1 MKINRCRSLAILLTV
16 ATSVLAG
23 SSVASA
29 AAPAC
34 NGSPKLCSRT
44 LDKVVLPGSHNAMSS
59 SKLGWGIPNHVIT
72 MAEQLKRGV
81 RALLIDTHYGVPGSY
96 ELGGQKINFVTTV
109 EPSDPK
115 RQLYLCHNK
124 CEMGATP
131 LANSLKTILSFVR
144 RHPREVFVI
153 INEDYTK
160 PAGFAAAVVKSG
172 LKKYLYSGSQ
182 TKFPTLAKMIASG
195 QRVVMMSEGDN
206 APAGSAISK
215 WYFKAYAK
223 ALNET
228 PYSFLSADLLTAPAN
243 LAASCVTNRG
253 PAKAPLFLM
262 NNFVTRPPLG
272 ISSPDDA
279 VSVNAKAAIV
289 ARARA
294 CQSVRG
300 KLPTILAVN
309 NVETGDVVGAAKSL
323 NGLR

>member
-59 SKLGWGIPNHVIT
+59 SKLGWGIPNHVIPIS
-72 MAEQLKRGV
+72 EQLKRGI
-81 RALLIDTHYGVPGSY
+81 RALLIDTHYGVPSSY
-96 ELGGQKINFVTTV
+96 ELGGQKINFVKTV
-109 EPSDPK
+109 EASDPLRK
-115 RQLYLCHNK
+115 LYLCHSK
-124 CEMGATP
+124 CEMGSTP
-131 LANSLKTILSFVR
+131 LADGLKTILSFVR
-144 RHPREVFVI
+144 SHPREVFVI

-160 PAGFAAAVVKSG
+160 PADFAAAVVKSG

-195 QRVVMMSEGDN
+195 QRVVMMSQDDTG
-206 APAGSAISK
+206 PAGSAISK
-215 WYFKAYAK
+215 WYFNAYAK

-243 LAASCVTNRG
+243 LAASCVANRG

-262 NNFVTRPPLG
+262 NDFVTRASG